1 MDSLRER
8 PPLVPPARGGAFSCL
23 GRKGHT
29 LYDWI
34 IEADIHR
41 LKKALADGA
50 PNERER
56 SRLEMLLKSKQRQL
70 ARNRDSLFA

>member
-8 PPLVPPARGGAFSCL
+8 PPCSSARGGAFSCL
-23 GRKGHT
+23 GRKGEHA

-41 LKKALADGA
+41 LKKALADA
-50 PNERER
+50 QNERG
-56 SRLEMLLKSKQRQL
+56 RLEILIKSKQRKL
-70 ARNRDSLFA
+70 AQNRDSLFA